1 MTTPARQAGSAP
13 GRASSKRAET
23 ASVIRDLIHAL
34 ASADADDGSLEQVAV
49 LVRSA
54 LDVLG
59 PAPRRRRDFP
69 DFANLSAIGDAG
81 MDLTDHAMA
90 DRAVA
95 GPANPASVDITTQ
108 QVGDEALATVR
119 FGAAFEGAPG
129 RVHGGLIAA
138 VFDDLTNYALAII
151 QEPGFTGRLT
161 VNFRRPIPI
170 ETPVEFR
177 ARIRERD
184 GRKLYI
190 EADATI
196 DDETLATAEAL
207 FILVDR
213 EQFLAPATE
222 QLG

>member
-1 MTTPARQAGSAP
+1 VP
-13 GRASSKRAET
+13 GGASSKRVET
-23 ASVIRDLIHAL
+23 ASVIRELIHAL
-34 ASADADDGSLEQVAV
+34 ASADADDARLEEAAV

-54 LDVLG
+54 LAVLR
-59 PAPRRRRDFP
+59 PAPRRRREFP
-69 DFANLSAIGDAG
+69 DFATLTTLREAG
-81 MDLTDHAMA
+81 VDLTDHAMA

-95 GPANPASVDITTQ
+95 GPANPTSVDITTQ
-108 QVGDEALATVR
+108 RVGDEAIATVH
-119 FGAAFEGAPG
+119 FGPAFEGAPG

-138 VFDDLTNYALAII
+138 IFDDLTGYALAII

-161 VNFRRPIPI
+161 VNYRHPIPI

-184 GRKLYI
+184 GRKLYV

-213 EQFLAPATE
+213 EQFLAHATD
-222 QLG
+222 QPG